1 MHPFGMHGSAHAH
14 LYQCTHLACGS
25 QLALTAMLH
34 VLVHRRSQVLPLEN
48 VHGRDLVESGQLCER
63 KNGRGV
69 DPNRNWDID
78 WGKKEKDYDPK
89 EEFPGRAPLR

>member
-1 MHPFGMHGSAHAH
+1 MPCSHATSRG
-14 LYQCTHLACGS
+14 Q
-25 QLALTAMLH
+25 H
-34 VLVHRRSQVLPLEN
+34 VRRATPSCSVTPCQVLPLEN
-48 VHGRDLVESGQLCER
+48 GHGRDLVESGQLCER

-89 EEFPGRAPLR
+89 EEYPGAAPFR